1 MNRVGQVWESSWG
14 TIVIV
19 IEPYNDRMSCHPAI
33 MIFKEMTICDTY
45 YEADCYAWEN
55 NEMMK
60 RLA

>member
-19 IEPYNDRMSCHPAI
+19 IEPYNDKLSCHPAI
-33 MIFKEMTICDTY
+33 MIRKETTLYDAY
-45 YEADCYAWEN
+45 YEPDSHAWEN